1 MTIFRIEPL
10 DRFLHRVV
18 ELNRL
23 HNHDDPLHDAIV
35 GTPRANG
42 DVRRATR
49 APAGAAAR
57 KALAG
62 IHREFPFGAP
72 VHEQAAYLL
81 RAFCGLAV
89 FSEGNFRTGWDY
101 AGELLA
107 HHGHSVEATL
117 RESQD
122 LGAALWDRLSA
133 TYPNGMGR
141 TALLDRDDTLDW
153 LGEWLHDRIAVA
165 PKPS

>member
-10 DRFLHRVV
+10 DRFMHRVV

-23 HNHDDPLHDAIV
+23 HNPDDPLHDAML
-35 GTPRANG
+35 TPRVNG
-42 DVRRATR
+42 DARRTAAPT
-49 APAGAAAR
+49 PAGAAR
-57 KALAG
+57 KALAS

-81 RAFCGLAV
+81 RAFAGLAV
-89 FSEGNFRTGWDY
+89 FGAGNFRTGWDY

-107 HHGHSVEATL
+107 HHGHSIEATVDDA
-117 RESQD
+117 QD
-122 LGAALWDRLSA
+122 LGAGLWDRLAA
-133 TYPNGMGR
+133 TYPDGMPR
-141 TALLDRDDTLDW
+141 TRLLDRDESLEWLSDW
-153 LGEWLHDRIAVA
+153 LQHRIAVA